1 MGLLNRLFRKN
12 TREGSQDESKEKKV
26 ASQEEASLYKFDG
39 LKAMRMGNIPLALM
53 FLEKAMEIF
62 PEFETRYY
70 YANTLRRSDKPQDAL
85 AQYDL
90 LLKEV
95 PSHYTALTERAS
107 LLLQQDDAEAALK
120 DAQLAL
126 ENSESDEEKALS
138 LRLLSRIQVS
148 LTCYPEAIENAEKAL
163 ELDPQDTTSALSKTR
178 ALTLLGKN
186 EEALQCIQEAR
197 KLFPEEERFLLY
209 EASIHEREGNA
220 DDATRI
226 YQETL
231 EIDPFNEEA
240 ALGLV
245 RIMLSSSQL
254 AEALTFMESFK
265 SDRKVS
271 NNILRAYV
279 DLLSKNEKEEEASA
293 VISTLEEDATVS
305 TADFSN
311 LYQGGI
317 F

>member
-1 MGLLNRLFRKN
+1 MGLLNRLFRKRTKEN
-12 TREGSQDESKEKKV
+12 PKDESL
-26 ASQEEASLYKFDG
+26 AGNTTSQEEASLYKFDG
-39 LKAMRMGNIPLALM
+39 LKAMRMGNIPLALK
-53 FLEKAMEIF
+53 FFEKAMEIF

-70 YANTLRRSDKPQDAL
+70 YANTLRRSDSPQDAL

-95 PSHYTALTERAS
+95 PTHYTALTERAS
-107 LLLQQDDAEAALK
+107 LLLQQDATEAALK

-126 ENSESDEEKALS
+126 DNSESDEEKALS

-148 LTCYPEAIENAEKAL
+148 LMHYPDAIENAEKAL
-163 ELDPQDTTSALSKTR
+163 ELDPQDTSSALSKTR

-186 EEALQCIQEAR
+186 EEALLYIQEAR

-220 DDATRI
+220 GEAIRI
-226 YQETL
+226 YKETL

-254 AEALTFMESFK
+254 AEALTFMEAFK

-271 NNILRAYV
+271 THILRTYA
-279 DLLSKNEKEEEASA
+279 DLLSKNGKEEEAVA
-293 VISTLEEDATVS
+293 VISTIEEEPTES
-305 TADFSN
+305 IADFSN